1 MGTDLRGLHRVTFGS
16 DAEDGFDGAP
26 ASARSTTDAKPVAR
40 LNQPDGNREMKGRSE
55 QSERAA
61 DEVGFRGL
69 TGNQATE
76 HSIGRALAAN
86 PKPCH
91 LTVTKESAVAPNR
104 KAPQARRAR
113 TCKCR

>member
-1 MGTDLRGLHRVTFGS
+1 LGTDLRGLQRVTFGS
-16 DAEDGFDGAP
+16 DVEDGFKGAP

-40 LNQPDGNREMKGRSE
+40 LNQPDGNRKMKGRSE
-55 QSERAA
+55 QFERAA
-61 DEVGFRGL
+61 GEAGFRGL
-69 TGNQATE
+69 IGNQATE
-76 HSIGRALAAN
+76 HSIGRVLVAN

-91 LTVTKESAVAPNR
+91 LTVTKESAVAPDR

>member
-1 MGTDLRGLHRVTFGS
+1 LGTDLRGLQRVTFDS
-16 DAEDGFDGAP
+16 DVEDGFNGAP

-40 LNQPDGNREMKGRSE
+40 LNQPDGNREMNGRSE

-61 DEVGFRGL
+61 DETGFRGL
-69 TGNQATE
+69 IGTQATE
-76 HSIGRALAAN
+76 HSMGCALVAN
-86 PKPCH
+86 LKPCH

-104 KAPQARRAR
+104 KAPQARRVR